1 MISRAE
7 AYRTA
12 DERAALLNR
21 WYVLLIMIGVYTFS
35 IADRFMVSTLLEP
48 IRIELELT
56 DSGIGYLTG
65 VSLALFYVT
74 LGFPIA
80 WLLDHRNRRNIIV
93 ASVVFWS
100 AMTVLGGLS
109 KSYSEFLLA
118 RIGVGAGEAGGTPGA
133 NSILS
138 DYFPVARRP
147 MALTMFSLG
156 APIGAWVAASVAG
169 TIADHL
175 GWRAAFL
182 WLGAPG
188 LLFGFLIF
196 ATVKEPRRGALDATE
211 PGQSQSLLQST
222 IYLFSQPSA
231 LHIMTANAL
240 TALWGWGLMWWTPAY
255 LMRNFDLTVGQAGAV
270 TGPVHL
276 VGGVAATVLTGWLM
290 MQKSMTDPRRIVRF
304 LGGYVGLA
312 SVATIFIYST
322 HSLGL
327 ASLLFWVFIP
337 AIYIYIGPVF
347 GLLLNLAPPRMRA
360 QFCAMSL
367 FSANVCNLI
376 IAPQLVGWLSD
387 RFAPNHVADGA
398 SLRFA
403 MLFLVP
409 TGFWAAFHYFMASKR
424 LIDDQE
430 RATGVR
436 AMRA

>member
-1 MISRAE
+1 MNSRAAIFHGAE
-7 AYRTA
+7 ERTA
-12 DERAALLNR
+12 LFNR
-21 WYVLLIMIGVYTFS
+21 WYVLVVMIGVYTFS
-35 IADRFMVSTLLEP
+35 IADRFMVSTVLEP
-48 IRIELELT
+48 IRIELHLT

-80 WLLDHRNRRNIIV
+80 WLLDRSNRRNIIV

-109 KSYSEFLLA
+109 RNYSQFLLA

-156 APIGAWVAASVAG
+156 APLGAWVAASVAG
-169 TIADHL
+169 AIADQW

-188 LLFGFLIF
+188 LLFGALIL
-196 ATVKEPRRGALDATE
+196 ATVKEPKRGALDARV
-211 PGQSQSLLQST
+211 PGKAQSLLQST
-222 IYLFSQPSA
+222 MYLFRQRSA
-231 LHIMTANAL
+231 LHVMSANAL

-255 LMRNFDLTVGQAGAV
+255 LMRNFGLTVGEAGAV

-276 VGGVAATVLTGWLM
+276 VGGVTATILTGWLM
-290 MQKSMTDPRRIVRF
+290 MQKRMTDPRRIVRF
-304 LGGYVGLA
+304 LGGYVA
-312 SVATIFIYST
+312 IATVATIFIYST
-322 HSLGL
+322 NSLRL
-327 ASLLFWVFIP
+327 ASILFWVYIP

-347 GLLLNLAPPRMRA
+347 GLLLNLAEPRMRA

-376 IAPQLVGWLSD
+376 VAPQIVGWLSD
-387 RFAPNHVADGA
+387 HFATDHVADGV
-398 SLRFA
+398 SLRLA

-409 TGFWAAFHYFMASKR
+409 TGFWAALHYFLASRR
-424 LIDDQE
+424 LVEDQE

-436 AMRA
+436 VALA